1 MGFRD
6 EHNFSGGPGALPA
19 TVLTQVR
26 QAIEEVPDT
35 GLSLLGLSHRSDW
48 FAALLATAEAR
59 LRQLLGLDDA
69 WAVLF
74 LQGGATQ
81 QFSMVP
87 MSFLRRTGPAADYI
101 ETGYWSAKSLPHASR
116 CGPVRIAYSGR
127 AEGFRAL
134 PEAAAHYYNSDAAYL
149 HYVSNETVEG
159 LQFHHIPGH
168 ATVRRFCDMS
178 SDFLSRPIDL
188 SRFDLIYAHAQK
200 NIGPAGVTVVLLRRD
215 LLAQI
220 PDDLPDFLDYRQHLA
235 AASRL
240 NTPPVFAIFVVERV
254 LHWLQREVGGLTAM
268 QDINARKA
276 ATLYAVID
284 EFPHFYRP
292 HARTVDRSQMNV
304 VLHLPCAEDDEA
316 FLQACAQE
324 GFVGLAGH
332 RSLGGVRASLYN
344 AMGLAATEDL
354 ADFMRHY
361 ARRRA

>member
-19 TVLTQVR
+19 SVLAEVK
-26 QAIEEVPDT
+26 QAIEEVPGT

-48 FAALLATAEAR
+48 FTALLASAEER
-59 LRQLLGLDDA
+59 LRQLLGLDGA

-87 MSFLRRTGPAADYI
+87 MSFLRRTGAAADYI
-101 ETGYWSAKSLPHASR
+101 EAGYWSAKSLPHATR
-116 CGPVRIAYSGR
+116 CGSVRVAFSGR

-134 PEAAAHYYNSDAAYL
+134 PDADRQRYASDAAYL

-159 LQFHHIPGH
+159 LQFHHLPGH

-188 SRFDLIYAHAQK
+188 DHFDLIYAHAQK
-200 NIGPAGVTVVLLRRD
+200 NLGPAGATVVLLRRD
-215 LLAQI
+215 LLAQM
-220 PDDLPDFLDYRQHLA
+220 PADLPDFLDYRQHLA
-235 AASRL
+235 AGSRL
-240 NTPPVFAIFVVERV
+240 NTPPVFALFVVERV
-254 LHWLQREVGGLTAM
+254 LHWLQREIGGLSAM
-268 QDINARKA
+268 QGINAAKA
-276 ATLYAVID
+276 AMLYAVID
-284 EFPHFYRP
+284 EFPQFYRP
-292 HARTVDRSQMNV
+292 HARRVDRSQMNV
-304 VLHLPCAEDDEA
+304 VLHLPRPEDDVA
-316 FLQACAQE
+316 FLQACTQE

-344 AMGLAATEDL
+344 AMGLAATRDL

-361 ARRRA
+361 AGQHA